1 MEQTRFDIQYA
12 AMRSAIIEREFENL
26 NDHQRE
32 AVFHTEGPLLVLAGA
47 GSGKTT
53 VLIHRI
59 INLLRFGKGYF
70 YEYAPKDATEEDLLF
85 LRDYL
90 RHPTEENRMRAEL
103 LCRVEP
109 ARPWQILAITFTN
122 KAAKEIQQ
130 RLQNALGEEFA
141 HDIWASTFH
150 SVCVRILRR
159 ECDAIGYDR
168 SFTIYDADD
177 QKRVLNAIIKNQRLD
192 EKVFD
197 ARSVAAVIG
206 RAKDNLQTPRMFAT
220 ENADSY
226 YNATVAEIYRQY
238 ARQLKESNA
247 MDFDDI
253 IMNTVRLLQTNP
265 DVLERYQRQFHYVLA
280 DEYQDTNH
288 AQYVLTSLL
297 AGGYENICVVGDDDQ
312 SIYKFR
318 GATITN
324 ILEFEEQY
332 KNTKTI
338 RLEQNYRSTQNILS
352 AANELIRNNARRKGK
367 ELWTDNGDGA
377 KIRFHRSDTQE
388 GEAEYIARTITE
400 GISEGGSWS
409 DYAILYRNHVL
420 SNSIES
426 AFKRNGVPY
435 RIVSGLRFFDRAEV
449 KDMLAYLWVILNPTD
464 DLRLR
469 RIINVPAR
477 KIGNKTI
484 ETVAALAEQHH
495 TTMFDIVSHTAEYP
509 ELGRAVRALDQFAEL
524 ILNLQKMQEFMP
536 LDEFYQQVMEQTGY
550 LEALQAKEDQESQN
564 RIENTME
571 LKSNIA
577 EYASREENPTLG
589 GFMEEVSLFTDI
601 DRMDNTADTVVM
613 MTMHSAKG
621 LEFPNVFLVGMEDG
635 IFPGFRSMEK
645 EEDLE
650 EERRLCYVAVT
661 RAKKQLYLTCAKQRM
676 IYGRTQY
683 YKPSQFLDEI
693 PEEFVDSNIHATQQ
707 ETQEQ
712 LDFRPNPNYQSRRAY
727 DISGSVRAGQPSMHK
742 KTSADSVAAIDL
754 KPGDQVEHRA
764 FGHGMITSCR
774 PMGGDVLL
782 EITFDQVGTKRLM
795 AKSAMKFMT
804 KQD

>member
-1 MEQTRFDIQYA
+1 MEQTRFDIQFS
-12 AMRSAIIEREFENL
+12 AMRSAIIEREFDHL
-26 NDHQRE
+26 NDRQRE

-59 INLLRFGKGYF
+59 INILRFGRGYSDEF
-70 YEYAPKDATEEDLLF
+70 APENATEEDLLF
-85 LRDYL
+85 LRSYL
-90 RHPTEENRMRAEL
+90 RNPNEQDRMRAEL
-103 LCRVEP
+103 LCAVQP

-130 RLQNALGEEFA
+130 RLARELGEEFA
-141 HDIWASTFH
+141 KDIWASTFH
-150 SVCVRILRR
+150 SMCVRILRR
-159 ECDAIGYDR
+159 DCEALGYER

-177 QKRVLNAIIKNQRLD
+177 QKRVLTAIIKSKRLD

-197 ARSVAAVIG
+197 ARSVASLIG
-206 RAKDNLQTPRMFAT
+206 RAKDNLQTPRMFAL
-220 ENADSY
+220 ENKDDY
-226 YNATVAEIYRQY
+226 YHAAVAEIYKEY
-238 ARQLKESNA
+238 AQQLKESNA

-253 IMNTVRLLQTNP
+253 IMKTVQLLQGNP
-265 DVLERYQRQFHYVLA
+265 DILERYQRQFHYVLA

-324 ILEFEEQY
+324 ILEFEQQH
-332 KNTKTI
+332 KHVKTI
-338 RLEQNYRSTQNILS
+338 RLEQNYRSTQNILN

-367 ELWTDNGDGA
+367 ELWTDNGDGS
-377 KIRFHRSDTQE
+377 KIRMHRSETQE
-388 GEAEYIARTITE
+388 GEAEYIARTIAN
-400 GISEGGSWS
+400 GVADGAKWG

-420 SNSIES
+420 SNNIEG
-426 AFKRNGVPY
+426 AFKRNAIPY

-449 KDMLAYLWVILNPTD
+449 KDMLAYLWVIVNPAD

-477 KIGNKTI
+477 KIGNKTVENI
-484 ETVAALAEQHH
+484 GILALQNN
-495 TTMFDIVSHTAEYP
+495 TTMFDIVSHAEDYP
-509 ELGRAVRALDQFAEL
+509 ELGRAVNALKKFADL
-524 ILNLQKMQEFMP
+524 ITDLQKMLEYLP
-536 LDEFYQQVMEQTGY
+536 LDEFYQQVMEHTGY
-550 LEALQAKEDQESQN
+550 LDALQSKGDQESQN

-577 EYASREENPTLG
+577 EYVQREENPTLE

-601 DRMDNTADTVVM
+601 DRMDADADAVVM

-635 IFPGFRSMEK
+635 IFPSFRSMDNM
-645 EEDLE
+645 EDLE

-661 RAKKQLYLTCAKQRM
+661 RAKKQLYLTCAEHRM
-676 IYGRTQY
+676 MYGQTRY
-683 YKPSQFLDEI
+683 SKPSQFLDEI
-693 PEEFVDSNIHATQQ
+693 PEEYVDTNIMETRQ
-707 ETQEQ
+707 EAQEK
-712 LDFRPNPNYQSRRAY
+712 LDIASNPNFQSKRTY
-727 DISGSVRAGQPSMHK
+727 DISGNTKSFKRSIAK
-742 KTSADSVAAIDL
+742 RNAASVAAIDL
-754 KPGDQVEHRA
+754 KPGDQVDHKV
-764 FGHGMITSCR
+764 FGHGMITSCK
-774 PMGGDVLL
+774 PMGGDILL
-782 EITFDQVGTKRLM
+782 EVTFDKVGTKRLM
-795 AKSAMKFMT
+795 AKSAMNFMT
-804 KQD
+804 KQ